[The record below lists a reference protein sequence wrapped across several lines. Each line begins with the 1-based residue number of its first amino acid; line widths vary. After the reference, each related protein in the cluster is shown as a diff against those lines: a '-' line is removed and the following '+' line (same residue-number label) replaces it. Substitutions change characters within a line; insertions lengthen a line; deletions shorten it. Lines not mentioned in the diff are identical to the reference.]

1 MNQLIT
7 DQQHLSARQSLWA
20 TFNKIQTQSL
30 TEKEAVLTSTAT
42 TLTYRGLKYV
52 RHR

>member
-7 DQQHLSARQSLWA
+7 AQQNLSARQSVWA
-20 TFNKIQTQSL
+20 TFNKIQIQSL
-30 TEKEAVLTSTAT
+30 AEKGADLTSTTT